1 MAVSDPFPPEDQIR
15 AANAGLIGVVRDH
28 LPMGFYR
35 SDDNWSLWSTGALT
49 RMADTVDAAMALWSA
64 DLPVDGEALLRLL
77 YEQVVT
83 FAWIAA
89 DPGPRY
95 SRWFGDG
102 LWEDL
107 RMHNDAV
114 QSFGEDVLSEHEVS
128 HAKRLLKLDA
138 DGPKAATCC
147 GAIKR
152 RNRPDASL
160 LLPPVPDRA
169 READEHWAGRVRG
182 LHPPGHPLS
191 LRGLYVMCFRRASRS
206 VHSALGGLNAYMTE
220 GQNRKVIARAT
231 SDTRLIW
238 ALFGPLFGIAL
249 MIAAEDRTW
258 IDPDYVRALIDQATG
273 PEQ

>member
-1 MAVSDPFPPEDQIR
+1 MAASDLFPPENEIR

-35 SDDNWSLWSTGALT
+35 GDDNWSLWSTGALA
-49 RMADTVDAAMALWSA
+49 RMADTVDSAMALWSA

-114 QSFGEDVLSEHEVS
+114 QSFGEDVLSDDEVS
-128 HAKRLLKLDA
+128 HTKRLLKLD
-138 DGPKAATCC
+138 GEEPKATTCC
-147 GAIKR
+147 GATKR

-169 READEHWAGRVRG
+169 READEYWAGRVRG
-182 LHPPGHPLS
+182 LHAPGHPLS

-206 VHSALGGLNAYMTE
+206 VHSALGGLDAYMTE
-220 GQNRKVIARAT
+220 RQNRKVIARAT
-231 SDTRLIW
+231 SDTFDLGAIRS
-238 ALFGPLFGIAL
+238 PLRHRSDDRGGRSQV
-249 MIAAEDRTW
+249 DRTGPGPRS
-258 IDPDYVRALIDQATG
+258 DRPSHRA
-273 PEQ
+273 

>member
-1 MAVSDPFPPEDQIR
+1 MAASDPFPPEDEIR

-35 SDDNWSLWSTGALT
+35 SEDNWSLWSTGALA
-49 RMADTVDAAMALWSA
+49 RMADTVDSAMALWSA

-114 QSFGEDVLSEHEVS
+114 RSFGEDVLSDDEVS
-128 HAKRLLKLDA
+128 HTKRLLKLDA
-138 DGPKAATCC
+138 EEPKATTCC
-147 GAIKR
+147 GATKR
-152 RNRPDASL
+152 RRRPDASL

-169 READEHWAGRVRG
+169 READEYWAGRVRG
-182 LHPPGHPLS
+182 LHAPGHPLS

-206 VHSALGGLNAYMTE
+206 VHSALGGLDAYMTE
-220 GQNRKVIARAT
+220 RQNRKVIARAT
-231 SDTRLIW
+231 SDTHLIW
-238 ALFGPLFGIAL
+238 ALFAPLFGIAL
-249 MIAAEDRTW
+249 MIAAEDRRW
-258 IDPDYVRALIDQATG
+258 IEPDQVRALIDQATG
-273 PEQ
+273 PE